1 MLESMTKLLLSCLT
15 VVVGGAAYAGSLSPL
30 RKAFVRVAALS
41 YASDDDLA
49 RRFIAYS
56 DYGRANDVLQLQ
68 LYTSVHLPGEEVERL
83 LGLMDERGCWRDI
96 DYTDQTRGRWQ
107 PTLHLTRLQALAKL
121 WAAPDSEY
129 VRDPRLCRALH
140 AGIGCWLRLDPRCPN
155 WWHNEIGVP
164 KKLATVLLM
173 LGDEASPDEVAGGVR
188 ILDRSPFGRTGQNRV
203 WLAGNNLM
211 KGLLTDDEEL
221 VARARDTIASEIC
234 LTTGEGIQSD
244 WSYHQHGPQLQFGNY
259 GLAYAE
265 SLSFW
270 FRVLEETPYAFS
282 DAAYGI
288 LRRLLTDGI
297 ARSVW
302 RGILDPNFCGRQVFP
317 DAGRGKALS
326 LAVTARNLAA
336 IERPGSREFSRLA
349 DRILF
354 PARREGG
361 MGPRYYW
368 RSDCGI
374 YRARRWY
381 ASVRMHSERTVG
393 FEMTNR
399 ENLLANFSADGA
411 LLTMQHGAEYENIFA
426 CWDWRRIPGTTAY
439 DDGLPIRSSDAIP
452 EKRNRTRRVGG
463 LAADGMLCTTMELCR
478 DSLRALK
485 SNFFF
490 GRWGVA
496 LGCGIRSLDPAHRTL
511 FTTLEQNRLRGDV
524 TVGSA
529 DRVFRFG
536 KEVPTARNFPS
547 GTVRWV
553 HHDKRGYL
561 LLDGPDW
568 RLSTVEQSG
577 KWDPID
583 PSCRD
588 CSDSA
593 RIFKCWIEH
602 RRDCPDRYAYVLLPG
617 RSAKRTA
624 RLAEKCPVQ
633 VLRNDTLCQ
642 AVRLGRR
649 LCAVFHAPGVL
660 SNGDFALRVDA
671 PAVLLFDC
679 RNNRLTASSS
689 TARSLNAVLRKGNR
703 RLSAAVTFPQGE
715 ADRGKT
721 VGIRFKKQKP

>member
-1 MLESMTKLLLSCLT
+1 MTKLLLSCLA
-15 VVVGGAAYAGSLSPL
+15 VVAGGAAYAGSLGPL
-30 RKAFVRVAALS
+30 REAFVRVAALS
-41 YASDDDLA
+41 YASDDALA

-354 PARREGG
+354 PARREGATG
-361 MGPRYYW
+361 SRYYW
-368 RSDCGI
+368 RSDGGI
-374 YRARRWY
+374 YRTGRWY

-399 ENLLANFSADGA
+399 ENLLAHFSADGT
-411 LLTMQHGAEYENIFA
+411 LLNMQHGAEYENIFA

-439 DDGLPIRSSDAIP
+439 DDGLPIKSSDAIP

-463 LAADGMLCTTMELCR
+463 LAADGMLCTTMELNR

-490 GRWGVA
+490 GRCGVA
-496 LGCGIRSLDPAHRTL
+496 LGCGIRSLDPTHRTL

-524 TVGSA
+524 TVGSV
-529 DRVFRFG
+529 DCVSRFEE
-536 KEVPTARNFPS
+536 EVPTARNFPS

-561 LLDGPDW
+561 LLDGPDL
-568 RLSTVEQSG
+568 RLSTLGQSG
-577 KWDPID
+577 TWEPID
-583 PSCRD
+583 PFYRD
-588 CSDSA
+588 CPDSA

-602 RRDCPDRYAYVLLPG
+602 RHDRSDRYAYVLLPG

-642 AVRLGRR
+642 VVRSGHH
-649 LCAVFHAPGVL
+649 LCAVFHEPGSVVD
-660 SNGDFALRVDA
+660 GKVALRTDA
-671 PAVLLFDC
+671 PAILLFDT
-679 RNNRLTASSS
+679 RSERIRISSPS
-689 TARSLNAVLRKGNR
+689 ARSVHVILR
-703 RLSAAVTFPQGE
+703 
-715 ADRGKT
+715 RGKRCRSAVVELPQDAANRGAT
-721 VGIRFKKQKP
+721 VCTRFKRHKP